1 MKASMSAAAAPR
13 PWPAEI
19 TSRIRAR
26 LAAAANGPW
35 PALLVVSLAG
45 WAALIGGHCALV
57 APIYCGSFADDWLA
71 SGWEGVIWAFLLNS
85 PDRLALSWL
94 LMLLATMPP
103 LLVQPIAHLWGRRLA
118 PLRAIAIFVAAYAA
132 IWMLAGIVLTAAAI
146 LLKELAGA
154 NAWTAP
160 ILAAAIA
167 ALWQASPARQACLN
181 GCHRIPPLSDVGQA
195 ADRARLRYALAFALS
210 CVGACWALMLLPLIA
225 DGAHIG
231 LRAGVSIFLFAE
243 RQAPPRPAGWRFPLS
258 SIGRGRGDLL
268 A

>member
-1 MKASMSAAAAPR
+1 MWFAAAIIVSSSDWSETMKASMSAAAAPR

-167 ALWQASPARQACLN
+167 ALWQASPPGKPASMAAIAFPRFRTSARRRTERAC
-181 GCHRIPPLSDVGQA
+181 DT
-195 ADRARLRYALAFALS
+195 RLPSRFRALA
-210 CVGACWALMLLPLIA
+210 
-225 DGAHIG
+225 
-231 LRAGVSIFLFAE
+231 RAG
-243 RQAPPRPAGWRFPLS
+243 R
-258 SIGRGRGDLL
+258 
-268 A
+268 